1 MVFPKRCALKQHFT
15 ILLYIVWEAK
25 YVFSDLTV
33 ICFFYTIIT
42 GSSIVAYK
50 NLLVSCP
57 LVLKPTCN

>member
-1 MVFPKRCALKQHFT
+1 MVFPKRRALKQHFT
-15 ILLYIVWEAK
+15 ILLYIVYGK
-25 YVFSDLTV
+25 LHFFSDLTV